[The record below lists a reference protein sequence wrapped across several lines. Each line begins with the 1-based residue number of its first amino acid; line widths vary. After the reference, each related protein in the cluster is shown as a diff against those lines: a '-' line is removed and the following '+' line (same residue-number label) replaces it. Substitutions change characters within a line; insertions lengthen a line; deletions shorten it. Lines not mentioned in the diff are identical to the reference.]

1 MATNYPN
8 RNHPQCYVT
17 YNIFGNIQGTEVS
30 KAGTWFW
37 ISKEDRL
44 ITVQWYAIFSYS
56 RYYDEVIEEV
66 IWKFF
71 SWRLHFLLCFFVIQ
85 WFKGNVSTLNFWLL
99 YKRIIPV
106 VFLLAVLVF
115 ERYLRDWV
123 ALYSLPTMPFSVC
136 KIISIWS
143 LFVLVLSISQKGK
156 ILLLW
161 KNISCDEFKFLP
173 KLKRLFISDKMM
185 RMRVML

>member
-1 MATNYPN
+1 MRFFRTYTTMMKFSKRSYENFSPADYIFCSALLSYNGLKGMFPLWTFD
-8 RNHPQCYVT
+8 CYT
-17 YNIFGNIQGTEVS
+17 
-30 KAGTWFW
+30 
-37 ISKEDRL
+37 KEL
-44 ITVQWYAIFSYS
+44 YLLL
-56 RYYDEVIEEV
+56 
-66 IWKFF
+66 FF
-71 SWRLHFLLCFFVIQ
+71 
-85 WFKGNVSTLNFWLL
+85 
-99 YKRIIPV
+99 
-106 VFLLAVLVF
+106 LAVLVF

-143 LFVLVLSISQKGK
+143 LFVFVLSISQKDK

-185 RMRVML
+185 RMRVISDENARY